1 MHSSPEHGGILLL
14 GVCLLSSLLLFTTPS
29 CHGGKVLI
37 YPVDGSHWVNMK
49 VLIEELHARGH
60 TITVVRTSTSW
71 YITEKS
77 PLYTSITIQVKVAF
91 EYLEAFLEKQIKVQ
105 RQQASAQKFFKLT
118 KEFFSMIEEVHLL
131 ALETLAHMF
140 DDKELMKSLQEAE
153 YDLVLTDPAIAT
165 GLLLARHLK
174 LPVVLNARWITS
186 GEGHFAIA
194 PSPLSYIPSPVSGF
208 TDKMT
213 FVQRVQNVLFHSITM
228 FQQKFLL
235 EPGYNR
241 FCTKYFKEGC
251 DIISLIQEADIWLM
265 RSDFVFEFPRPTM
278 PNVV

>member
-1 MHSSPEHGGILLL
+1 MLDVGI
-14 GVCLLSSLLLFTTPS
+14 
-29 CHGGKVLI
+29 
-37 YPVDGSHWVNMK
+37 
-49 VLIEELHARGH
+49 
-60 TITVVRTSTSW
+60 
-71 YITEKS
+71 
-77 PLYTSITIQVKVAF
+77 Q
-91 EYLEAFLEKQIKVQ
+91 VQ